1 MIQNGLR
8 RRYTEYKKETFIK
21 YKKISIKKHFVF
33 IEFWIAH
40 FASVYRN

>member
-8 RRYTEYKKETFIK
+8 RRYTK
-21 YKKISIKKHFVF
+21 YKKRNIYKVQKKISLKKHFF

-40 FASVYRN
+40 FVSVYRN